1 MMADSANEGAGRGTH
16 PTPAAAHPDPGPAP
30 EASRAAP
37 GDEPPTGGLTAILGK
52 LRDAAAAHD
61 EELADP
67 DAG

>member
-1 MMADSANEGAGRGTH
+1 MMADSANEGAGRGTDQK
-16 PTPAAAHPDPGPAP
+16 PAAAHPDQAPAP
-30 EASRAAP
+30 EASRTAA